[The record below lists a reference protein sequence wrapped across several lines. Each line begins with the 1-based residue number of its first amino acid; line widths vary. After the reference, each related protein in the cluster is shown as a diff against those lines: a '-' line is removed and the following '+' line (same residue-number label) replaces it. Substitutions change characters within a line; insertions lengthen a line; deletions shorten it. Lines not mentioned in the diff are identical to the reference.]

1 MIKKIM
7 MHALT
12 PQTRAKM
19 KSYQKSKELLEHYKK
34 IRSLIS
40 SRLNEFK
47 QPKSRK
53 EIFQELCFCL
63 LAANTS
69 SKMASRVMES
79 VGDVIFFG
87 SEEQIREKLHS
98 LSCRFYNR
106 RANFIY
112 HAQKVDIKLD
122 RDYLVENFKGIGY
135 KEASH
140 FLRNIGLSGYAILDK
155 HILNSLVEFK
165 VIKEIP
171 KPLTREKYLEIEK
184 KMKKFSEKIGIN
196 MDELDLVL
204 WSRKTG
210 EVLK

>member
-1 MIKKIM
+1 M
-7 MHALT
+7 T
-12 PQTRAKM
+12 
-19 KSYQKSKELLEHYKK
+19 KELWDHYEK
-34 IRSLIS
+34 IKNTIH
-40 SRLNEFK
+40 SRLKEFK
-47 QPKSRK
+47 QPKNKK
-53 EIFQELCFCL
+53 EIFRELCFCI

-69 SKMASRVMES
+69 SRMASRVMEN
-79 VGDVIFFG
+79 VGDVIFYG
-87 SEEQIREKLHS
+87 SEEQIKEKLHS

-112 HAQKVDIKLD
+112 HAQKIDIKYD

-140 FLRNIGLSGYAILDK
+140 FLRNIGYSGYAILDK

-165 VIKEIP
+165 VIKE
-171 KPLTREKYLEIEK
+171 KPFGLNRKKYLEIEN
-184 KMKKFSEKIGIN
+184 KMKKFSAKIEIN
-196 MDELDLVL
+196 MDELDFVL